1 MTSATVERLADS
13 LARTF
18 AGPPGRFLVE
28 RPDGKGAW
36 AAETWTQAAVVAHV
50 NGTQRLG
57 FPFDPR
63 HLNSAAFDV
72 DGKRHEAGRAWSL
85 AVALQIVR
93 ALADLR
99 IRATLEQSRSGK
111 GFHVWLLFAENGPS
125 LADARELAAAL
136 LRKLGLVDDFSERP
150 GVVGFY
156 PWPPKTE
163 GCGRVPYAPLFGA
176 CNGKVSGLLCNVET
190 GEPLPDQAT
199 ALDWVE
205 RTPAD
210 VFADALAIL
219 RKIAPAPAKPERP
232 KMPPRT
238 FTGELSAYAD
248 AALSGEVARV
258 AAATDGERHPTLYS
272 AARNLG
278 ELVAGGELPR
288 PLVESALS
296 DAAASAG
303 LVGGRASEVEKTIRD
318 GIEKGLTNPRH
329 GDPAHKPSSKPQA
342 DGVSALAPLP
352 EEPEY
357 LREEL
362 DGPEEEGPAI
372 EAAEPE
378 AKPDSEGD
386 AIPELP
392 AVCWRG
398 GFSAFRDAYAQCTEA
413 ANAYL
418 FGAYLVLAS
427 LALGRQA
434 RLRVGFNVYPNIFAA
449 LVGPSGGSRK
459 STAQGFGRDALREV
473 DESVIHSLGVGSP
486 EGLVKLF
493 ADDAKRPRRVL
504 LDLGELA
511 TLLRKGAAEATR
523 GLLPLIVDL
532 YDCPPAVRLP
542 NAKADVEGV
551 SPYLCIMAGSTLEW
565 IAASLSVEDA
575 RAGFAGRFMLF
586 TGNPKP
592 PIPWPPPP
600 DLEARGKALG
610 ILRDAMTRHSVE
622 RVYPLALDARDL
634 WADWYNAERTRPYT
648 SETLE
653 IVAQRLPLFAWKLGL
668 IYAALEG
675 TPELTREQLVAAIA
689 FADYQRDTQ
698 RLVLGGLGDSLALR
712 IEDRVKAALKK
723 HGPLPP
729 WRLSTL
735 IRRVPSELL
744 ARALRNLGLVGV
756 IEQRKQGRAT
766 VYALVSGQGSQG
778 KAKGK
783 AKG

>member
-1 MTSATVERLADS
+1 VNASAVAES

-28 RPDGKGAW
+28 HDGAEGW
-36 AAETWTQAAVVAHV
+36 ASENWTKATVLEHV
-50 NGTQRLG
+50 NGSRRIGLPYDPERLT
-57 FPFDPR
+57 FC
-63 HLNSAAFDV
+63 AFDL
-72 DGKRHEAGRAWSL
+72 DGKRHPEGRAWSL
-85 AVALQIVR
+85 ATAQRIVR
-93 ALADLR
+93 ALADLG
-99 IRATLEQSRSGK
+99 IVAILEQSRSGQ
-111 GFHVWLLFAENGPS
+111 GFHVWILFDANGPR
-125 LADARELAAAL
+125 LTDARELAAAL
-136 LRKLGLVDDFSERP
+136 LRTLGFVDNFSEKE
-150 GVVGFY
+150 GVPGFY
-156 PWPPKTE
+156 PWPQKTP
-163 GCGRVPYAPLFGA
+163 GCGRVPYLPLFGA
-176 CNGKVSGLLCNVET
+176 TNGHRSGILCDSET
-190 GEPLPDQAT
+190 GEPFGDQLA
-199 ALDWVE
+199 ALDGAQ
-205 RTPAD
+205 RTPAG
-210 VFADALAIL
+210 VFAEALAIL
-219 RKIAPAPAKPERP
+219 RKIAPAPPKPERP
-232 KMPPRT
+232 RMQPRT
-238 FTGELSAYAD
+238 FTGELSPYAA
-248 AALSGEVARV
+248 AALDGEAEAVANHPPKTGRHTRLF
-258 AAATDGERHPTLYS
+258 AAA
-272 AARNLG
+272 AALG
-278 ELVAGGELPR
+278 ELVAGGELSR
-288 PLVESALS
+288 SLVEGRLR
-296 DAAASAG
+296 DASAANG
-303 LVGGRASEVEKTIRD
+303 MIGEGREPEVEKTIRD
-318 GIEKGLTNPRH
+318 GIEAGLSKPRH
-329 GDPAHKPSSKPQA
+329 GDPISRQRDGISKPERHA
-342 DGVSALAPLP
+342 P
-352 EEPEY
+352 EEPYY

-362 DGPEEEGPAI
+362 DGPEEP
-372 EAAEPE
+372 EAAQTVE
-378 AKPDSEGD
+378 ASESETKAEADAD

-459 STAQGFGRDALREV
+459 STAQGFGRDALREL

-493 ADDAKRPRRVL
+493 ADDAMRPRRVL

-600 DLEARGKALG
+600 ALEARGKALG
-610 ILRDAMTRHSVE
+610 TLRDAMSRHSVE
-622 RVYPLALDARDL
+622 HVYPLAFDARHL

-712 IEDRVKAALKK
+712 IEDRVKAALGK